1 MGFTV
6 FALKA
11 FRHLAAWCCILWL
24 GLGTA
29 SASDVEPL
37 RIGRGGGGM
46 TSILADSTV
55 AVLQAAYDKLGVE
68 IRFEEYPLLRSLV
81 LANAGTIDGDMMRI
95 AETSDRYPNLVRV
108 NVPVNYLE
116 ITVYARAPCPVIK
129 SWDDL
134 RGKHVAHLRGVL
146 AIERRLDEA
155 NRVPVETQQE
165 LFRML
170 NLGMVDLVLGTG
182 AEADVSLRLSGE
194 KGLCRVDGV
203 LERVPLYHYL
213 HKRHAALA
221 QRLQEQLQTMQQRG
235 EIDSILRRELARR
248 IGR

>member
-1 MGFTV
+1 MRFTL

-11 FRHLAAWCCILWL
+11 VRHPAALCCLLWL
-24 GLGTA
+24 GLVTA

-55 AVLQAAYDKLGVE
+55 AVLQAAYAKLGVE
-68 IRFEEYPLLRSLV
+68 IRFEEYPLLRSLAF
-81 LANAGTIDGDMMRI
+81 ANAGTIDGDMMRI
-95 AETSDRYPNLVRV
+95 AETSERYPNLIRV
-108 NVPVNYLE
+108 DVPVNYLE

-134 RGKHVAHLRGVL
+134 RGKQVAHLRGVL
-146 AIERRLDEA
+146 AIERRVKEA
-155 NRVPVETQQE
+155 DRVPVETQQE

-182 AEADVSLRLSGE
+182 VEADVSLRLSGE

-221 QRLQEQLQTMQQRG
+221 QRLQAQLQSMQQRG
-235 EIDSILRRELARR
+235 EIDTILRRELARR
-248 IGR
+248 VGR